1 MPPAAET
8 RRPSSARRLWA
19 TFRPH
24 RGRLLIAVV
33 LIVIASALQNA
44 PVFVVR
50 SALNDVLVKGGD
62 PAPLAVGVVVLY
74 ALNGAVNFA
83 RASITRSV
91 AWRVVTQIRGELHD
105 HLLKQ
110 ELGWH
115 LRTPSGERQSRLLG
129 DVNSLQYAVNG
140 VVTAVQKPITLVTLI
155 ITAFITNPR
164 LAFIAFAL
172 LPLAAI
178 PIQRVGG
185 WVRRASKAASD
196 AAAALSAHAQQ
207 SLGGVR
213 VIQLSGGEGERSAA
227 FRALD
232 EAHEHAQ
239 VEALTAQLLPAPL
252 TELTA
257 AIGVGAVLWVGGGD
271 VAAGRAE
278 AGDLVGFLV
287 ALAIMNQPLRGLS
300 EVSSLMQRS
309 LASADTVFGLM
320 DRVPAVQGGTRAVQA
335 PTVIEL
341 RDVSLD
347 YGSGLVLQH
356 VDLVLRA
363 GERVALVGP
372 SGGGKTSLLGLIPRL
387 YDPTSGVVC
396 WNDTPLPDL
405 RLDELRRHIAV
416 VSQET
421 FLFDDTIAANI
432 RFGVPT
438 ATDEAV
444 EAAARD
450 ANADG
455 FIGELPEGYGT
466 RIHELGMRLSGGQRQ
481 RICIARA
488 ILRNASVLLLDEATS
503 NLDTQ
508 SEALVQEALDRLMV
522 GRTTLVVAHRL
533 STIRDADRIVFVDGG
548 RVVQSGRHTD
558 LAAVDGPYR
567 SLLLGDGR

>member
-1 MPPAAET
+1 MPPAAEAP
-8 RRPSSARRLWA
+8 RPSSARRLWA
-19 TFRPH
+19 AFRPH

-62 PAPLAVGVVVLY
+62 PAPLAIGVVVLY

-129 DVNSLQYAVNG
+129 DVNSMQYAVNG

-213 VIQLSGGEGERSAA
+213 VIQLSGGEAERSAA

-232 EAHEHAQ
+232 EAHERAQ

-257 AIGVGAVLWVGGGD
+257 AIGVGAV
-271 VAAGRAE
+271 
-278 AGDLVGFLV
+278 
-287 ALAIMNQPLRGLS
+287 S
-300 EVSSLMQRS
+300 
-309 LASADTVFGLM
+309 
-320 DRVPAVQGGTRAVQA
+320 
-335 PTVIEL
+335 
-341 RDVSLD
+341 
-347 YGSGLVLQH
+347 
-356 VDLVLRA
+356 
-363 GERVALVGP
+363 
-372 SGGGKTSLLGLIPRL
+372 
-387 YDPTSGVVC
+387 
-396 WNDTPLPDL
+396 
-405 RLDELRRHIAV
+405 
-416 VSQET
+416 
-421 FLFDDTIAANI
+421 
-432 RFGVPT
+432 
-438 ATDEAV
+438 
-444 EAAARD
+444 
-450 ANADG
+450 
-455 FIGELPEGYGT
+455 
-466 RIHELGMRLSGGQRQ
+466 
-481 RICIARA
+481 
-488 ILRNASVLLLDEATS
+488 
-503 NLDTQ
+503 
-508 SEALVQEALDRLMV
+508 
-522 GRTTLVVAHRL
+522 
-533 STIRDADRIVFVDGG
+533 
-548 RVVQSGRHTD
+548 
-558 LAAVDGPYR
+558 
-567 SLLLGDGR
+567 